1 MNTEQS
7 DNLNINLKDF
17 LSSVYT
23 KKIVILS
30 STTLAAALSITFSIS
45 LPNIYTSKSILI
57 PVTAENSISSNLG
70 GYSSLAG
77 LAGINLPKQ
86 KISKSSEA
94 IERIKSYDFFVDE
107 FIPSIKY
114 ENLVAY
120 EGWDQKKNLIVYDK
134 NIFSNEKKWI
144 RGSMSEKSGRPTY
157 QEAFRIY
164 RKLLSISE
172 DQQSSFIS
180 IEIEHVSPYIA
191 QEWVKLIILNI
202 NNYMKDIDKEVAQNS
217 VNFLSATAKK
227 TNITQIKTVISKLIE
242 SHIQTLTLVESNE
255 NYVFKTISSPI
266 VPEEKTKPLRALIS
280 IFGTFL
286 GFILSIFYVFITHI
300 IKYKGN

>member
-164 RKLLSISE
+164 RELLSISE

-202 NNYMKDIDKEVAQNS
+202 N
-217 VNFLSATAKK
+217 
-227 TNITQIKTVISKLIE
+227 TVSYT
-242 SHIQTLTLVESNE
+242 HLTLPTTP
-255 NYVFKTISSPI
+255 YV
-266 VPEEKTKPLRALIS
+266 
-280 IFGTFL
+280 
-286 GFILSIFYVFITHI
+286 
-300 IKYKGN
+300 